1 MTAED
6 VQRVAGTH
14 LPPEKMIVLV
24 VGNQEAIDRG
34 DENHAVTLEAL
45 APGGKVT
52 VLPLR
57 DPMTMK
63 MP

>member
-1 MTAED
+1 M
-6 VQRVAGTH
+6 V
-14 LPPEKMIVLV
+14 LLV
-24 VGNQEAIDRG
+24 VGKQAEIDLG
-34 DENHAVTLEAL
+34 DEKHPVKLARL

-63 MP
+63 ALEK